1 MNEKD
6 KVIIAK
12 LLLKITFIM
21 IVISVGFK
29 MLGFNWFDADYSNKI
44 LVGFSNF
51 INNYRFYQS
60 RAIIN
65 FILLFIQ
72 SFIFFKLSCKNK
84 NKKIYVISSFM
95 LITIALIFQI
105 LLTDFVYPTNE
116 NLANLLYSIFS
127 LISHISIAMLIDI
140 KQDYKN
146 KNFLKNLFNRIK
158 KPLLITILIMIYQ
171 LVAMFL
177 RNLTPSSSYD
187 ILYNFLLNFDY
198 TILLIVTYYVHM
210 RKKNNLKIKNVFDFE
225 LIKLLNYKLDKNQL
239 SLFIENFKVNYKKFK
254 ELDKTN
260 KIVAILYI
268 TFFIIQELMT
278 LSLLIFIALINN
290 YIIECLFIVIAFLIS
305 KQVFGAFH
313 FKSFI
318 LCFFVSNTTFFVLSK
333 LTMDVSSTF
342 VIPILC
348 GIMLSYIASRFI
360 KEKDITPYR
369 GIPKEDLDKI
379 CKEKKL
385 NKMETN
391 ILIDYYS
398 NRDNLNKIAIKYN
411 YSDRSIQRIKLK
423 ALQKIEV

>member
-84 NKKIYVISSFM
+84 NKKTYVISSFM
-95 LITIALIFQI
+95 LIIITLIFQI

-146 KNFLKNLFNRIK
+146 KIFLKNLFNRIK
-158 KPLLITILIMIYQ
+158 KPLKIFILLTIYQ
-171 LVAMFL
+171 VISMFL
-177 RNLTPSSSYD
+177 RSLTPTDKYD
-187 ILYNFLLNFDY
+187 VLYNFLLNFDY
-198 TILLIVTYYVHM
+198 TILLIATYYLHL
-210 RKKNNLKIKNVFDFE
+210 KNEYKLKIKNIFEFE
-225 LIKLLNYKLDKNQL
+225 LIKMLN
-239 SLFIENFKVNYKKFK
+239 
-254 ELDKTN
+254 N
-260 KIVAILYI
+260 KIDKSEIKVFVEKTKLNFEEFKKQEKVDKIVFILYVI
-268 TFFIIQELMT
+268 FFIIQELMT